1 MQFVLSSRD
10 TTRTFMTQRRD
21 HLDTLAI
28 VLLVGCCLF
37 WGFQQVLVKATLS
50 ELPPVFQA
58 AIRFAGATALLW
70 GWCNYKGIA
79 LFERDGTL
87 GAGLLA
93 GVLFCAE
100 FVCIYLGLQHTSASR
115 LTIFLYTAPFWV
127 ALLLP
132 LRVASERLHWQQWLG
147 LALAFVAVGYA
158 LQEGLLGTASV
169 EGTLPLWLG
178 DVLALGAGALWGL
191 TTVVIRSSRLVVV
204 SAEKLLYYQVAVS
217 AFVLPFVSL
226 QMGEVWVFEWS
237 SFALVSI
244 LLQTVAGAFASYLVW
259 MWLLGRYPATKLS
272 VFVFL
277 TPIFAMV
284 MGAWWLREPVTQS
297 ALVALV
303 GVAFGIVLVNK
314 KPAPKPTPVDE

>member
-1 MQFVLSSRD
+1 
-10 TTRTFMTQRRD
+10 MTQRRE
-21 HLDTLAI
+21 HLDSLAI
-28 VLLVGCCLF
+28 ALLLGCCLF
-37 WGFQQVLVKATLS
+37 WGFQQVLVKATLT

-70 GWCNYKGIA
+70 GWCKYKGIA
-79 LFERDGTL
+79 LFERDGSMP
-87 GAGLLA
+87 AGLLA
-93 GVLFCAE
+93 GALFCGE
-100 FVCIYLGLQHTSASR
+100 FVCLYLGLQYTSASR

-132 LRVASERLHWQQWLG
+132 LRVASERLFWQQWCGMG
-147 LALAFVAVGYA
+147 LAFAAVAYA
-158 LQEGLLGTASV
+158 LQDGLVGAANV
-169 EGTLPLWLG
+169 EGTTPLWVG
-178 DVLALGAGALWGL
+178 DVLALSAGALWGL
-191 TTVVIRSSRLVVV
+191 TTVVIRSSRLVTV

-237 SFALVSI
+237 EFALLSMVV
-244 LLQTVAGAFASYLVW
+244 QTVAGAFASYLVW
-259 MWLLGRYPATKLS
+259 MWLLGRYPATQLS

-284 MGAWWLREPVTQS
+284 IAAVWLNEAVTQG

-303 GVAFGIVLVNK
+303 GVVLGIVLVNK
-314 KPAPKPTPVDE
+314 KPTTAPKRVER

>member
-1 MQFVLSSRD
+1 
-10 TTRTFMTQRRD
+10 MTQRRE
-21 HLDTLAI
+21 HLDTLAV
-28 VLLVGCCLF
+28 VLLVACCLF
-37 WGFQQVLVKATLS
+37 WGFQQVLVKATLP

-70 GWCNYKGIA
+70 GWCNYKSIA
-79 LFERDGTL
+79 LFERDGSL
-87 GAGLLA
+87 RAGLLA
-93 GVLFCAE
+93 GMLFCAE
-100 FVCIYLGLQHTSASR
+100 FICIYLGLQHTSASR

-132 LRVASERLHWQQWLG
+132 LHVASERLHWQQWLG
-147 LALAFVAVGYA
+147 LALAFVAVVYA
-158 LQEGLLGTASV
+158 LQDGLLGTATV
-169 EGTLPLWLG
+169 EGTMPLWVG

-226 QMGEVWVFEWS
+226 QMGEVWVFDWS
-237 SFALVSI
+237 SFALFSV

-259 MWLLGRYPATKLS
+259 MWLLGHYPATKLS
-272 VFVFL
+272 VFVFF

-284 MGAWWLREPVTQS
+284 MGAWWLNEPVTQG

-303 GVAFGIVLVNK
+303 GVALGIVLVNN
-314 KPAPKPTPVDE
+314 KPSPTSAPADE

>member
-1 MQFVLSSRD
+1 MK
-10 TTRTFMTQRRD
+10 QRQD
-21 HLDTLAI
+21 HLDTLA
-28 VLLVGCCLF
+28 VALLLGCCLF
-37 WGFQQVLVKATLS
+37 WGFQQVLVKATLP

-70 GWCNYKGIA
+70 VWCHFRGIA
-79 LFERDGTL
+79 LFERDGSL
-87 GAGLLA
+87 PAGLLA

-100 FVCIYLGLQHTSASR
+100 FVCIYLGLQYTTASR

-132 LRVASERLHWQQWLG
+132 LRVASEGLRWQQWMG
-147 LALAFVAVGYA
+147 LVLAFVAVGYA
-158 LQEGLLGTASV
+158 LQDGWLRTAAPEGS
-169 EGTLPLWLG
+169 LPLWLG

-191 TTVVIRSSRLVVV
+191 TTVVIRSTRLVQV

-237 SFALVSI
+237 NFALLSI
-244 LLQTVAGAFASYLVW
+244 VVQTVAGAFASYLVW
-259 MWLLGRYPATKLS
+259 MWLLGHYPATQLS

-277 TPIFAMV
+277 TPVFAML
-284 MGAWWLREPVTQS
+284 MGAWWLNEAITPA
-297 ALVALV
+297 ALVALL
-303 GVAFGIVLVNK
+303 GVALGIVLVNK
-314 KPAPKPTPVDE
+314 KPAPMADKPT